1 MGKCRA
7 AETWLPLFRNY
18 LGNSFT
24 NFQFIHEITAIF
36 MLQNSQIFEDYY
48 EFILMKHLVWKETS
62 KIAEN
67 LIEFKPI
74 HKNNLIKKVSVAL
87 KNDFAQLS

>member
-1 MGKCRA
+1 MFFRFSNQSVKTSLGKCRA

-36 MLQNSQIFEDYY
+36 MLQISVPGFQVSGRLGTKPARTDQI
-48 EFILMKHLVWKETS
+48 
-62 KIAEN
+62 
-67 LIEFKPI
+67 
-74 HKNNLIKKVSVAL
+74 
-87 KNDFAQLS
+87 

>member
-1 MGKCRA
+1 MFFRFSNQSVKTSLGKCRA

-48 EFILMKHLVWKETS
+48 EFILMKHLVC
-62 KIAEN
+62 N
-67 LIEFKPI
+67 
-74 HKNNLIKKVSVAL
+74 
-87 KNDFAQLS
+87 FAGSL